1 MRAVACSRPPRG
13 TLRLYT
19 DPLVARMTDRSD
31 FSVRDLRERA
41 RPMSLYLSIPFG
53 DQERLRG
60 WTRLVLR
67 QLLDY
72 AVHKKEGW
80 PWKLLC
86 MIDEVPGLKR
96 LNLLTDGL
104 NYFAGYGVRLA
115 LITPS
120 LEELIDTYGVH
131 HNFLEGCKIKLV
143 FGQEDAKV
151 AEVFSQRVGQTEVMR
166 TRQMGRS
173 RVREPV
179 QRTPVVSHGAD
190 QLREGQAADYCRG
203 AQGDCTQDALHAP
216 RPLGG
221 KESGMRAHG
230 CCTRGRRA
238 GRCPWGFRSCRPH
251 FPNKESVCG
260 LISHGQVRGAGRGL
274 NGHEFHCLAGPGG
287 GGRGR
292 GGRGRLA
299 GLTARL
305 GQ

>member
-1 MRAVACSRPPRG
+1 MFSTTTR

-31 FSVRDLRERA
+31 FSLRDLRERA

-53 DQERLRG
+53 DQERVRS

-72 AVHKKEGW
+72 AVHQKEGW

-151 AEVFSQRVGQTEVMR
+151 AEVFSQRVGMTEVMR
-166 TRQMGRS
+166 TRQMGRY

-179 QRTPVVSHGAD
+179 KEPLLSATALTNLGRDKQLIIVGEHKVIARKVHYMSHS
-190 QLREGQAADYCRG
+190 RWAA
-203 AQGDCTQDALHAP
+203 
-216 RPLGG
+216 
-221 KESGMRAHG
+221 
-230 CCTRGRRA
+230 
-238 GRCPWGFRSCRPH
+238 RSR
-251 FPNKESVCG
+251 V
-260 LISHGQVRGAGRGL
+260 
-274 NGHEFHCLAGPGG
+274 
-287 GGRGR
+287 
-292 GGRGRLA
+292 
-299 GLTARL
+299 
-305 GQ
+305 